1 VELTFRIKF
10 SLRRKLKGYE
20 LPAIS
25 KWHNVICKLF
35 KHYHMNQ
42 PDNLWTKLGFRA
54 SPFDTKP
61 LKVLKSDV
69 ELLMG
74 REKEQIDFLNVI
86 DSDNQGVFV
95 LSGVPGVGKTSFLNV
110 QQYLLESGEADFGP
124 NILAA
129 RTLCAIQPSDE
140 PEIIARRCLQSYCSS
155 IEEYCTIKET
165 EIPAYVTKITNWIH
179 QNKPATINIGFS
191 VFGHGVSVGREVHL
205 PSINET
211 TFETFVEI
219 IKCLA
224 IIVTQELNFAGS
236 FIVLDNFENLH
247 EEDLKDCLTTFR
259 DTLFDI
265 PNIWWIIIGQSGLSS
280 FIQSSNPKVFQR
292 FSASL
297 ELKPIS
303 VDNLIKAVE
312 KRVKKFH
319 EEKSKASSPIS
330 KEIYLK
336 LFESSNGEIR
346 FVFKYCHSICI
357 IVVQSIRRA
366 LLEKKLKFD
375 DENFERIMGEYL
387 IDEQIEDKIS
397 HSCLKNIITNEFD
410 GHSLTQQEKQ
420 VLKKIGEISK
430 VRSKDF
436 EQFKEYGIT
445 TMQKFTNNYLTKL
458 SDQNLLLRRQEA
470 KIITYELR
478 GISVFA
484 NAYDLLE

>member
-1 VELTFRIKF
+1 
-10 SLRRKLKGYE
+10 
-20 LPAIS
+20 
-25 KWHNVICKLF
+25 
-35 KHYHMNQ
+35 MNQ
-42 PDNLWTKLGFRA
+42 SNNLWTKLGFRA
-54 SPFDTKP
+54 SPYDTKP

-69 ELLMG
+69 ELLLG
-74 REKEQIDFLNVI
+74 RDPEQIDFLNVI
-86 DSDNQGVFV
+86 DSDNLGVFV
-95 LSGVPGVGKTSFLNV
+95 ISGVPGVGKTSFLNV

-124 NILAA
+124 RILAA
-129 RTLCAIQPSDE
+129 RTLCPIQPSDE

-155 IEEYCTIKET
+155 IEEYCAIKQV
-165 EIPAYVTKITNWIH
+165 EIPAYVSKITNWIH

-191 VFGHGVSVGREVHL
+191 VFGHGISLGREVHL

-219 IKCLA
+219 IKCLS
-224 IIVTQELNFAGS
+224 IIVTQELKFAGS

-303 VDNLIKAVE
+303 VENLIKAVE
-312 KRVKKFH
+312 KRVEKFH
-319 EEKSKASSPIS
+319 ESKNKASSPIS

-346 FVFKYCHSICI
+346 FVFKYCNSICI
-357 IVVQSIRRA
+357 TVVQSVRKA
-366 LLEKKLKFD
+366 LLDKKLKFG
-375 DENFERIMGEYL
+375 DENFEKFMGKHL
-387 IDEQIEDKIS
+387 VDEQIDDKFS
-397 HSCLKNIITNEFD
+397 HACLKKIIIDEFD
-410 GHSLTQQEKQ
+410 GYSLSQHEKH
-420 VLKKIGEISK
+420 VLKKIGELTKI
-430 VRSKDF
+430 RSKDF
-436 EQFKEYGIT
+436 EHFREFGIT
-445 TMQKFTNNYLTKL
+445 SMQKFTNIYLTKL
-458 SDQNLLLRRQEA
+458 SDQHLLLRRQEA

-484 NAYDLLE
+484 NEYNLLD